1 MNLQIHK
8 EEVENRSEKLI
19 LHGEVDAYTAPKL
32 KETLIQATQKE
43 GNEVVV
49 DLSGVQYMDSTGLG
63 VFVGALKSSQ
73 QNGSELTLTGMTER
87 VLRLFEI
94 TGLTEV
100 MNIEQSAEGE
110 AR

>member
-1 MNLQIHK
+1 MNLQIKKNETDTHID
-8 EEVENRSEKLI
+8 ELVLV
-19 LHGEVDAYTAPKL
+19 GEVDAYTAPKL
-32 KETLIQATQKE
+32 KETLLEATQKPDQQ
-43 GNEVVV
+43 VVV

-73 QNGSELTLTGMTER
+73 QYGSTLTLTGMTDR
-87 VLRLFEI
+87 VERLFEI

-100 MNIEQSAEGE
+100 MNIENNQEEE